1 MTLHYYSLHLQQHEL
16 DEEKE
21 EEEEEEE
28 KMNTPHP
35 LPQRLLHGI
44 SSILVASTAKIVLRI
59 APFLL
64 PVEKQNSELEKM
76 HKSAKSPNSV
86 KESTF
91 YTLKP
96 PIESSLASRARKQI
110 TYLNGVS
117 GNPKTSN
124 PTNSKPYN
132 FSKGELQTCMHVM
145 GGWVHPVLGG

>member
-44 SSILVASTAKIVLRI
+44 SSILVASTAKIVLQI

-64 PVEKQNSELEKM
+64 PVGKQKLAA
-76 HKSAKSPNSV
+76 AKNAQIR
-86 KESTF
+86 KTTKQREREHDL
-91 YTLKP
+91 YTETSDRLFP
-96 PIESSLASRARKQI
+96 RFSRSQ
-110 TYLNGVS
+110 
-117 GNPKTSN
+117 
-124 PTNSKPYN
+124 TNYISKWG
-132 FSKGELQTCMHVM
+132 F
-145 GGWVHPVLGG
+145 